1 MSHIG
6 EIAVAVVLAP
16 VLLAIVLSLGR
27 SIRRASKMNVGS
39 ADYDSLG
46 PGSDPRAH
54 TGGLPIDGSH
64 HQHGHHGGHM
74 GGGHV
79 GGGHIGGGG
88 HVGGG
93 HHG

>member
-6 EIAVAVVLAP
+6 EIVVAVILAP

-27 SIRRASKMNVGS
+27 SIRRVGKMNVGS

-54 TGGLPIDGSH
+54 GGLPIDGSH

-74 GGGHV
+74 GGGH
-79 GGGHIGGGG
+79 IGGGG